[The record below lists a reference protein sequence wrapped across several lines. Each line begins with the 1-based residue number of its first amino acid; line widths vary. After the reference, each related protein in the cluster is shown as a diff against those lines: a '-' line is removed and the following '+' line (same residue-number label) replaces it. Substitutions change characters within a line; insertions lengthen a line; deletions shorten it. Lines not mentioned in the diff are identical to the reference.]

1 MSLVITVVVIKS
13 LKIKMGISKMYYYYK
28 YCEDIHNGNIIYK
41 AICNKLISLI
51 NRDNMIC
58 DKKGN
63 PISNKDKLAEALGIY
78 HSQIDD
84 IYNWLLSNNIIT
96 ESVLITSKTNYHMY
110 YVNPLLTKDR
120 GISDFSY
127 TLHKNMPELNISV
140 TDKALFGKVH
150 ESIGLLREK
159 NPR

>member
-1 MSLVITVVVIKS
+1 
-13 LKIKMGISKMYYYYK
+13 MYYYYK

>member
-1 MSLVITVVVIKS
+1 MRIN
-13 LKIKMGISKMYYYYK
+13 KMYYYYK

-58 DKKGN
+58 DKEDN

-96 ESVLITSKTNYHMY
+96 
-110 YVNPLLTKDR
+110 D
-120 GISDFSY
+120 
-127 TLHKNMPELNISV
+127 
-140 TDKALFGKVH
+140 
-150 ESIGLLREK
+150 
-159 NPR
+159 